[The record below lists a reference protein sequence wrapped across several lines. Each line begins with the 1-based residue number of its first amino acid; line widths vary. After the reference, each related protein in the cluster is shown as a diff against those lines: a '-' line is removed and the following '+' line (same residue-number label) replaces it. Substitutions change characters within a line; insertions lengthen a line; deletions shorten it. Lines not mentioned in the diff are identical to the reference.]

1 MATARMRSL
10 IGPYV
15 SYLDQPGYLRYDET
29 MLAQSSDVSL
39 HGCPS
44 ATDQPLLAGRK
55 HFFQDL
61 KAYTRAD
68 SVSTHVSGPIAPGL
82 DCWA

>member
-10 IGPYV
+10 TGPYD
-15 SYLDQPGYLRYDET
+15 SHLKQPGSKRYDET

-55 HFFQDL
+55 HFFQNLEDE
-61 KAYTRAD
+61 TRAD
-68 SVSTHVSGPIAPGL
+68 SVSPHVSGPIAPGL